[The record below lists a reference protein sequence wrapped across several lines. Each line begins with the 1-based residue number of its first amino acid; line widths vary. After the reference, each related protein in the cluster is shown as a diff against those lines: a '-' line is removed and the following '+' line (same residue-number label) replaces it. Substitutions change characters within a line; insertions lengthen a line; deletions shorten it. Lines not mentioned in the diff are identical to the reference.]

1 MIAGVERRKENRTA
15 DSLSIFNAR
24 AIVIVTPLLDT
35 PGIREIA

>member
-1 MIAGVERRKENRTA
+1 MIAGVEKEKKIVQQI
-15 DSLSIFNAR
+15 LYQYLMR